1 MSTIWN
7 TYAFYVLYA
16 DIDRFDPT
24 KHTLKRENLS
34 LMDRWIL
41 SRLQTLT
48 KTVDSNLE
56 AFRITEA
63 GRALIDFADE
73 LSNWYVRRC
82 RDRYWGAE
90 MTDDKEAAYMT
101 LYTVLRTVTLLT
113 APFCPFMTEAI
124 YQNIVRSV
132 DETAPISVHLNDYP
146 AADESFVDEALED
159 EMAKILNIVTVGRSA
174 RSSAGQK
181 TRQPLQKMYVQ
192 GSALSERA
200 AEIVTEELNVKEIE
214 FIDNADALMSYK
226 VKPQLRT
233 LGPRYGKL
241 LGKISAHLAENGDAI
256 VRAHHAGGDYTF
268 EIDGTEVLLSKDDV
282 LVSTQQKEGLVS
294 EQGSGVTVVLD
305 TNLTPALKEEG
316 LMRELVSKLQTM
328 RKEAGFEVADH
339 IRIGYENGGEAASV
353 LLKYAENVMA
363 DTLAEHIEEGVF
375 GYTKDWDLNG
385 NAITLSVERI

>member
-1 MSTIWN
+1 
-7 TYAFYVLYA
+7 
-16 DIDRFDPT
+16 
-24 KHTLKRENLS
+24 
-34 LMDRWIL
+34 
-41 SRLQTLT
+41 
-48 KTVDSNLE
+48 
-56 AFRITEA
+56 
-63 GRALIDFADE
+63 
-73 LSNWYVRRC
+73 
-82 RDRYWGAE
+82 

-132 DETAPISVHLNDYP
+132 DETAPMSVHLCNYP
-146 AADESFVDEALED
+146 AADESFIDAELED
-159 EMAKILNIVTVGRSA
+159 EMAKVLNIVTVGRSA
-174 RSSAGQK
+174 RSTAGMK

-192 GSALSERA
+192 GEALSDRA
-200 AEIVTEELNVKEIE
+200 TTIAAEELNVKEVAFIE
-214 FIDNADALMSYK
+214 NADALMSYK

-241 LGKISAHLAENGDAI
+241 LGKISAHLAANGDAI
-256 VRAHHAGGDYTF
+256 VLQHHAGQNYTF
-268 EIDGTEVLLSKDDV
+268 TVDGTEVVLSADDV

-294 EQGSGVTVVLD
+294 EQGNGVTVVLD
-305 TNLTPALKEEG
+305 TNLTPELREEG

-339 IRIGYENGGEAASV
+339 IRIGYVNGGEAARVLVKFAESV
-353 LLKYAENVMA
+353 KA
-363 DTLAEHIEEGVF
+363 DTLAERIEEGAF